1 MELRPIHPV
10 SRPRRADLLARAGLA
25 LWAIAC
31 VVVGAYMLA
40 AHLLT
45 LPAPAPG
52 DPGFRAAIASQRRPS
67 QHGWLVLHVLYQ
79 DCKCS
84 RRVLD
89 HLLATPRPA
98 DVDERVVLITDDGKL
113 DPEVVA
119 AVQAAGLDLDV
130 AAPAAVVARYHVEVA
145 PLLVV
150 IDPGDTVRY
159 VGGYTTRK
167 QGADDRAEAVIAAT
181 RRGEVVDP
189 LPVFGCAVSAA
200 LKQKLDPLGVR

>member
-1 MELRPIHPV
+1 MDLHPIGPVARRPGVVAH
-10 SRPRRADLLARAGLA
+10 LALA
-25 LWAIAC
+25 LWALGC

-45 LPAPAPG
+45 LPAPAPA
-52 DPGFRAAIASQRRPS
+52 DPAFRAAIASQRRPD
-67 QHGWLVLHVLYQ
+67 QRGWFVLHVLYQ

-98 DVDERVVLITDDGKL
+98 AVTERVVLITRDGRA
-113 DPEVVA
+113 DPALVA
-119 AVQAAGLDLDV
+119 AIAARFDVDV
-130 AAPAAVVARYHVEVA
+130 ATPAAVVARYRVEVA

-150 IDPGDTVRY
+150 IDPAEAVRY
-159 VGGYTTRK
+159 VGGYTARK
-167 QGADDRAEAVIAAT
+167 QAAEDRAEAVIAAV
-181 RRGEVVDP
+181 RRGEAVAP

-200 LKQKLDPLGVR
+200 LQRQLDPLGVR